1 MGATNLTV
9 LITLNETDGVYA
21 SVDYQGKDYFV
32 RMEDIEHIHDD
43 VYSIAT
49 YLLDLPISVPSF
61 NG

>member
-1 MGATNLTV
+1 MGVTNLTV

-21 SVDYQGKDYFV
+21 RVDYQGKHYFV